1 MGLTDT
7 DDAAVRTPRS
17 HFYGGP
23 PPHRLRGEG
32 DGREGQQEGSQAVLR
47 DDPVHH
53 LHHHHGQL
61 LLHNKRRPDGRLQ
74 EEEEESPQTS
84 QVEMEEEEARKILPS
99 DVQTGREEEAG
110 EDRNAKFLVYW
121 LTTTSTST
129 STTYSTTSTLASLE
143 CTPSG
148 FSLPVCG

>member
-1 MGLTDT
+1 MR
-7 DDAAVRTPRS
+7 VSIRPERS
-17 HFYGGP
+17 VTIF
-23 PPHRLRGEG
+23 LC
-32 DGREGQQEGSQAVLR
+32 
-47 DDPVHH
+47 
-53 LHHHHGQL
+53 
-61 LLHNKRRPDGRLQ
+61 
-74 EEEEESPQTS
+74 
-84 QVEMEEEEARKILPS
+84 S

-148 FSLPVCG
+148 FSLSVCG

>member
-1 MGLTDT
+1 ML
-7 DDAAVRTPRS
+7 RS
-17 HFYGGP
+17 G
-23 PPHRLRGEG
+23 
-32 DGREGQQEGSQAVLR
+32 VLALISML
-47 DDPVHH
+47 V
-53 LHHHHGQL
+53 L
-61 LLHNKRRPDGRLQ
+61 LQ
-74 EEEEESPQTS
+74 EVSAQDTAEKAEAGKRDPKLFYVTTQSTTSTITTASFCYTTNAALTAACKRKKKRALKHS
-84 QVEMEEEEARKILPS
+84 QVEMEEEARKILPS

-148 FSLPVCG
+148 FSLSVCG